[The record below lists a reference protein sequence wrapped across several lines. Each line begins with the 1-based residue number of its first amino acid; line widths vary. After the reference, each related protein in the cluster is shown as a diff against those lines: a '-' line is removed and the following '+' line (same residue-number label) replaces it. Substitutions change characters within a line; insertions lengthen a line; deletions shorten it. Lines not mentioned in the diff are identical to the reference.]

1 MKATVLRKGQLVVD
15 DVAEPVPGADQV
27 LLETIAC
34 GICGSDLHCA
44 QHAAS
49 FVASS
54 RACGMSAFDFDVDA
68 DLVMGHEFSGHVL
81 EVGDEV
87 DGVRAGQVVVAH
99 PIVRTADGAHS
110 VGYANDY
117 PGGYG
122 QRMVVDARGVLA
134 VPTGLDPRLAALTEP
149 MAVGLHAANA
159 AQVDATRSAVVLGCG
174 PVGLATIAALR
185 FRGVPLIVAA
195 DFAPARRQLA
205 TALGAH
211 VVVDPA
217 TETAIDA
224 WRAAG
229 GRRRTVVID
238 AIGVPGIIDA
248 AMKQAPRRSQIV
260 VVGLCM
266 ETDGFWPA
274 IGVNKELTISFV
286 LGWTPE
292 EFSDSLHGIA
302 DGRLDVGPLVTGEV
316 GLEGVAEAFA
326 TLAHPDHHAKILV
339 RPNGA

>member
-1 MKATVLRKGQLVVD
+1 
-15 DVAEPVPGADQV
+15 
-27 LLETIAC
+27 
-34 GICGSDLHCA
+34 
-44 QHAAS
+44 
-49 FVASS
+49 
-54 RACGMSAFDFDVDA
+54 MSAFDFDVDA

-81 EVGDEV
+81 DVGPEV
-87 DGVRAGQVVVAH
+87 DGVRTGQAVVAH

-117 PGGYG
+117 PGGFG
-122 QRMVVDARGVLA
+122 QRMVVDARGV
-134 VPTGLDPRLAALTEP
+134 VPVPAGLDPRLAALTEP

-159 AQVDATRSAVVLGCG
+159 AQVDVTHSAVVLGCG

-205 TALGAH
+205 TAMGAH

-217 TETAIDA
+217 GETAIDA

-238 AIGVPGIIDA
+238 AIGVPGIIDG

-292 EFSDSLHGIA
+292 EFGDTLAGIA

-316 GLEGVAEAFA
+316 GLDGVAEAFA

-339 RPNGA
+339 RPNGV